1 MYYFAKL
8 SCAATVPL
16 LLLCSYAGGAADVEY
31 FPSPDSAQ
39 GWRTLTDAASVRKI
53 AGMDLS
59 KLDQAFEYAQRSSQ
73 HGGLLVARHGWL
85 VYEKYYGRGNREA
98 IPAMASVG
106 KAYTSIACGI
116 MLRDSRDKIPD
127 GLDQKVFNEKYLP
140 EALPLND
147 PLKADIRLG
156 HLLSMAAGFHGD
168 GTNPGFVNFEPS
180 QKLAALP
187 VPAQPLGQDQA
198 ALQTPLWTAP
208 GGGYSYA
215 SSSPHVASIV
225 LRHIVGMEMQEYID
239 QKLAKP
245 MAWGRWGYAM
255 HRGESTLPHT
265 PGGGDIAVRSTDSLR
280 FAYLL
285 LHQGRWG
292 EQQLVPSEYVAMCGR
307 PSPYQKL
314 TWYQPTNNPLIS
326 NDNGNLW
333 SASYQPGGPGISNT
347 SPFTETFNYDGVN
360 RLTLATDSGGWSR
373 GFTYDAF
380 GNMTPSG
387 NPAPPTESFN
397 SNNQIVG
404 GSYDQAG
411 NQLSVNGNT
420 FQYDFENHIISETE
434 SGNGGTETYVYDGN
448 GHRVE
453 KYGATGRT
461 VFAYDA
467 LGRMAA
473 EYSLSV
479 ETPACVTCYL
489 SPDHLGTARLVTDQ
503 YGNVVGR
510 HDYLPFGEEVAANTF
525 GRNGQWGSGNDSINE
540 KFTGKERDTESGLD
554 YFGARYY
561 GSALGRFSS
570 PDPENAGAFPSNPQS
585 WNAYAYVGNN
595 PLTVTDPDGRD
606 WSVCESNGS
615 NCATVTNDAAFDQFN
630 KNTGNYVQGG
640 NYYDSSGNQ
649 IGTASWSAPNTDLAG
664 AAMIGRTSVVA
675 NDIAL
680 GFGVMSA
687 GFGGGIAYGAVAGGP
702 LIGSLGIA
710 GGPLVG
716 FGLTPQSQEWATE
729 MIEAGHKVQAIPTD
743 PLKKTADFV
752 VDGVVTEYK
761 GLTSS
766 GPTTIKNAIEKAV
779 KQSDQSIV
787 IDARRTTASASE
799 AFQQVQRAVGNIGGN
814 LQGRITV
821 LTKDGSVKY

>member
-1 MYYFAKL
+1 MGISYLYDGLNRVQSKTYFNLPMTVNYVGVQYTYDSGSVAYSKGRL
-8 SCAATVPL
+8 TAVTAT
-16 LLLCSYAGGAADVEY
+16 SQGGDTSTTNYLNYDALGRVVGSSQTTYGNTYPFGYTYNLADAVTSETY
-31 FPSPDSAQ
+31 PSGRMVNTCYDSANRVSQ
-39 GWRTLTDAASVRKI
+39 VGSTCGNATGAYASNFIYAPHSAPTQYVLGNNVWHAPSYNSRLQM
-53 AGMDLS
+53 GGFSDL
-59 KLDQAFEYAQRSSQ
+59 L
-73 HGGLLVARHGWL
+73 
-85 VYEKYYGRGNREA
+85 NNT
-98 IPAMASVG
+98 
-106 KAYTSIACGI
+106 TS
-116 MLRDSRDKIPD
+116 
-127 GLDQKVFNEKYLP
+127 
-140 EALPLND
+140 
-147 PLKADIRLG
+147 
-156 HLLSMAAGFHGD
+156 LLSA
-168 GTNPGFVNFEPS
+168 T
-180 QKLAALP
+180 
-187 VPAQPLGQDQA
+187 
-198 ALQTPLWTAP
+198 
-208 GGGYSYA
+208 
-215 SSSPHVASIV
+215 
-225 LRHIVGMEMQEYID
+225 
-239 QKLAKP
+239 
-245 MAWGRWGYAM
+245 
-255 HRGESTLPHT
+255 
-265 PGGGDIAVRSTDSLR
+265 
-280 FAYLL
+280 
-285 LHQGRWG
+285 
-292 EQQLVPSEYVAMCGR
+292 
-307 PSPYQKL
+307 L